1 MKLFCRR
8 YGEGP
13 PLVILHGLYGSSDN
27 WMTIARNISSHYT
40 VYLPD
45 QRNHGKSP
53 HDDLH
58 DYQSMSNDLFEL
70 VTEYKL
76 GSFFLAGHSMGGKTA
91 VNFAL
96 KWPGMINGLAIFDIS
111 PFTDYDSLSAS
122 RNQHKNILSVILE
135 TDIAS
140 AKSRKEIEELLS
152 ASIPSEK
159 ERKVIMKN
167 IQRDADKRFSWKL
180 NAQSLLKNLDMI
192 LEGINR
198 QAIDDLRVTGLP
210 VIFLKGEK
218 SDYLNP
224 EDYSYIMRLFPAA
237 EFRVIRN
244 AGHWLHVDN
253 PEAVT
258 ETLIG
263 LLY

>member
-1 MKLFCRR
+1 
-8 YGEGP
+8 
-13 PLVILHGLYGSSDN
+13 
-27 WMTIARNISSHYT
+27 
-40 VYLPD
+40 
-45 QRNHGKSP
+45 
-53 HDDLH
+53 
-58 DYQSMSNDLFEL
+58 
-70 VTEYKL
+70 
-76 GSFFLAGHSMGGKTA
+76 
-91 VNFAL
+91 
-96 KWPGMINGLAIFDIS
+96 
-111 PFTDYDSLSAS
+111 
-122 RNQHKNILSVILE
+122 
-135 TDIAS
+135 
-140 AKSRKEIEELLS
+140 
-152 ASIPSEK
+152 
-159 ERKVIMKN
+159 MKN

-198 QAIDDLRVTGLP
+198 QAIDDLRVTGFP